1 MENNLSQL
9 SLWAQSYLSDL
20 IKLLI
25 VLVSNITLTT
35 ACHAAG
41 FELTGLVQRMD
52 HYFISFISINYIAL

>member
-1 MENNLSQL
+1 MKNNLSQL

-25 VLVSNITLTT
+25 MLASNITLPT
-35 ACHAAG
+35 ARCTAG

-52 HYFISFISINYIAL
+52 RYFISFISINYIVL

>member
-1 MENNLSQL
+1 MENNVSQL

-25 VLVSNITLTT
+25 VLASNITLPT
-35 ACHAAG
+35 AWHTAG

-52 HYFISFISINYIAL
+52 CYFISFISINYIVL